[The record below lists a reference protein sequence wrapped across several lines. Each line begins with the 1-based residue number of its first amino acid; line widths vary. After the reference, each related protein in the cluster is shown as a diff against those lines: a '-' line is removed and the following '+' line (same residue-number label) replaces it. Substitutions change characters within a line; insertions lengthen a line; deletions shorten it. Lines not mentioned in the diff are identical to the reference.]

1 MDISW
6 VKALIIAS
14 TLSSSNC
21 WANEV
26 YVRQVGDNTDM
37 TIIQDGANNKITGLG
52 GNSSK
57 AQVSGNNTSTTYTQT
72 GDTNQVRV
80 WMSSGNGINNVSQTG
95 DNNSAS
101 LDCHGNNCVIDIEQ
115 NGNYNYAN
123 AELGNGGDNDQTI
136 IIDQDGNYNF
146 AKVEANGD
154 DNTITVDQ
162 DGNNHI
168 VHGYGNT
175 PITGDRNNITLVQ
188 DGSQYNQA
196 QAKVVGN
203 DNTIDGYQG
212 GQYNFGRLV
221 LTGNDHDVT
230 SSQEGTGSHSMTL
243 DLTNGG
249 GAYTVNTIQDS
260 STGQTYS
267 MTGTCTNS
275 VGCTVNLIQN

>member
-1 MDISW
+1 MTIGW
-6 VKALIIAS
+6 AKALIIAS

-37 TIIQDGANNKITGLG
+37 TITQDGANNKITGLG

-95 DNNSAS
+95 DNNSAR

-115 NGNYNYAN
+115 NGNSNYVN
-123 AELGNGGDNDQTI
+123 AELGNGGDNDH
-136 IIDQDGNYNF
+136 
-146 AKVEANGD
+146 
-154 DNTITVDQ
+154 TVDQ

-168 VHGYGNT
+168 VYGYGNT
-175 PITGDRNNITLVQ
+175 PITGNRNNITLVQ

-260 STGQTYS
+260 SNGQSYSLTGI
-267 MTGTCTNS
+267 CTNTIGCAIS
-275 VGCTVNLIQN
+275 VTQY

>member
-1 MDISW
+1 
-6 VKALIIAS
+6 
-14 TLSSSNC
+14 
-21 WANEV
+21 
-26 YVRQVGDNTDM
+26 M
-37 TIIQDGANNKITGLG
+37 TITQDGANNKITGSG
-52 GNSSK
+52 GK
-57 AQVSGNNTSTTYTQT
+57 AQVSGNNTSTTYAQT
-72 GDTNQVRV
+72 GDNNQVWA
-80 WMSSGNGINNVSQTG
+80 WMSSGNGINNVSQIG
-95 DNNSAS
+95 DNNSAR

-230 SSQEGTGSHSMTL
+230 SSQEGTGTHSMTL

-260 STGQTYS
+260 TTNQSYSLTGI
-267 MTGTCTNS
+267 CTNTIGCAIS
-275 VGCTVNLIQN
+275 VTQN